1 MFTIGQSYNRQK
13 DLHDR
18 FGGNRQS
25 GISVSAGQPIIFLFT
40 SPSGKESGYQNGTV
54 SDDNF
59 IYSGEGAKG
68 DMEFTRGNKAILNHQ
83 ADGRE
88 LHLFER
94 RKSGL
99 YEYLGQYEYSHHTII
114 EGEGVDGNKRK
125 VIQFALS
132 RV

>member
-25 GISVSAGQPIIFLFT
+25 GISVSAKHPIIFLFT

-54 SDDNF
+54 SDESF
-59 IYSGEGAKG
+59 VYSGEGAKG
-68 DMEFTRGNKAILNHQ
+68 DMEFTRGNKAVLDHK

-88 LHLFER
+88 LHLFELL
-94 RKSGL
+94 KSGL
-99 YEYLGQYEYSHHTII
+99 YEYLGQYEYDHHTMI